1 MNNHQSS
8 IFFFNNSFTPLF
20 LEFSLTSYKIWDQHK
35 SKIEIAALNH
45 YGNLLALLD
54 NEKQLF
60 IYDLMARKLLIKFDP
75 FTLQSKNET
84 PDSDEESLSI
94 DGIQFSKNSSLLAI
108 IARNNTIV
116 YFVKIS
122 PSVAIDRIYNAT
134 TTNERI
140 VLDPKNKYLFLECSE
155 NGLEMKYFKNPTYSL
170 KVIEFFD
177 ETDEKNGVHL
187 EYLHKHCDKKNK
199 LAMVLS
205 NKRMFLVKFSFVKK
219 NQEIFEENV
228 KILMNLDIKF
238 LVSSIAKPIINR
250 DCDKIVLVSSHKIE
264 MAFQLVYDFERG
276 GVNSIKMNKLKEVQ
290 FYSFFT
296 INLK

>member
-155 NGLEMKYFKNPTYSL
+155 NGLEMKYFKNPTYISNFC
-170 KVIEFFD
+170 INIA
-177 ETDEKNGVHL
+177 T
-187 EYLHKHCDKKNK
+187 KKTN
-199 LAMVLS
+199 
-205 NKRMFLVKFSFVKK
+205 
-219 NQEIFEENV
+219 
-228 KILMNLDIKF
+228 
-238 LVSSIAKPIINR
+238 
-250 DCDKIVLVSSHKIE
+250 
-264 MAFQLVYDFERG
+264 
-276 GVNSIKMNKLKEVQ
+276 
-290 FYSFFT
+290 
-296 INLK
+296 